1 MHSTGI
7 PRCVT
12 GYVSASPGKGIAV
25 QYGVVLDLDGTLVDS
40 VYHHVMAWDRAL
52 TAHGYE
58 VPLRRIHLGIGA
70 GSSRLIPWLLGHTP
84 DQLDAISDEHTR
96 LFVEQQDRLRPTPGA
111 HGLLADLDAR
121 GVPVVIATSAGSEER
136 KALLTALGEP
146 RIPTT
151 DADAVEDSKPAA
163 DLLLTACEQLE
174 VEPQRAVLVGDS
186 PWDVAAAAR
195 AGMLMISVRTGGH
208 GDTELTGRG
217 PTSIVDSPAELI
229 GTL

>member
-1 MHSTGI
+1 
-7 PRCVT
+7 
-12 GYVSASPGKGIAV
+12 VSSRVREGQPTKGIAV
-25 QYGVVLDLDGTLVDS
+25 RFGVVLDFDGTLVDS
-40 VYHHVMAWDRAL
+40 VYHHVLAWDRAL

-84 DQLDAISDEHTR
+84 DELEAISEEHTR

-111 HGLLADLDAR
+111 HELLADLDTR

-136 KALLTALGEP
+136 KALLAALGEP
-146 RIPTT
+146 RVTTT

-163 DLLLTACEQLE
+163 DLLMTACEQLE
-174 VEPQRAVLVGDS
+174 VEPQHAVLVGDS

-195 AGMLMISVRTGGH
+195 AGMKMIAVRTGGF

-217 PTSIVDSPAELI
+217 PTSIVDSPVELI